1 MYNTAFSDL
10 CRSLDQAEVRSQD
23 SVDDFYWRLA
33 SCYDGR
39 WSKSL
44 EYFADRDDLLQQEMT
59 EHLIEL
65 DLLETR
71 YTGLEEYE
79 KCIAVRDIRADLTQ
93 KYRQHLVKT

>member
-1 MYNTAFSDL
+1 LS
-10 CRSLDQAEVRSQD
+10 E
-23 SVDDFYWRLA
+23 
-33 SCYDGR
+33 
-39 WSKSL
+39 SL

-79 KCIAVRDIRADLTQ
+79 KCIAVRDLRAELTK
-93 KYRQHLVKT
+93 KYKEWK

>member
-1 MYNTAFSDL
+1 MYNTAFNDL
-10 CRSLDQAEVRSQD
+10 CRSLDRTEVRSQD

-39 WSKSL
+39 LSESL
-44 EYFADRDDLLQQEMT
+44 EYFADRDDLLQQEMA

-79 KCIAVRDIRADLTQ
+79 KGIAVRDLRVELTK
-93 KYRQHLVKT
+93 KYKEWK